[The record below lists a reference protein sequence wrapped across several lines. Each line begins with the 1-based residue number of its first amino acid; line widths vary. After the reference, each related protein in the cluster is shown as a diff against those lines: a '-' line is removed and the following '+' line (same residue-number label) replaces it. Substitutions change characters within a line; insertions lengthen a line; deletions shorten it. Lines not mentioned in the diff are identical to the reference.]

1 MSPVSPPP
9 MSNIPVTELPILL
22 AKYRLLPQLRRELL
36 IEQAILTLTCSVEET
51 EAAQQQFYQLNQIV
65 EPEARRVWLQ
75 HFGMS
80 ATQLEDLAIRDL
92 KVEKFKRSQWESQ
105 LESIFLTHK
114 SKFDKAIY
122 SLLRTSKLE
131 VAQELFFRIQ
141 DEEQS
146 FADAARE
153 FSEGPE
159 AQTGGLVGPVEM
171 SQVHQTLAQQLMSG
185 QPGQL
190 HPPVRLEQWFVIL
203 RLEQRQ
209 SAQLDETTRQK
220 LLDSLFES
228 WLQENLQSTSAP
240 QLVPA

>member
-1 MSPVSPPP
+1 MSLEMTPLA
-9 MSNIPVTELPILL
+9 IDQLPSLL
-22 AKYRLLPQLRRELL
+22 ARYRLLPQLRRELIIDHAIASIPCA
-36 IEQAILTLTCSVEET
+36 IEEI
-51 EAAQQQFYQLNQIV
+51 EAAQQQFYQINQIV
-65 EPEARRVWLQ
+65 ESERRAAWLQ
-75 HFGMS
+75 HFGMNE
-80 ATQLEDLAIRDL
+80 AQLEELALRDL
-92 KVEKFKRSQWESQ
+92 KIEKFKRSQWESQ

-114 SKFDKAIY
+114 AKFDKAIY

-131 VAQELFFRIQ
+131 IAQELFFRIQ

-159 AQTGGLVGPVEM
+159 AQTGGLIGPVEV
-171 SQVHQTLAQQLMSG
+171 SQIHATLAQKLMSG

-190 HPPVRLEQWFVIL
+190 HPPIQLEQWFVIL

-209 SAQLDETTRQK
+209 SAQLDDTTRQK

-228 WLQENLQSTSAP
+228 WLQDHLQSTAAP
-240 QLVPA
+240 QLVIA